1 MMFQNINLTGGVQ
14 IKKGVKVKM
23 DYVVLFVLLVLGVA
37 NLVVA
42 LKLLSLIDTI
52 KKYQYINNLKLL
64 GFIKKEL
71 NSTVYHL
78 KTVSSIKRREDERRK
93 NV

>member
-1 MMFQNINLTGGVQ
+1 MEI
-14 IKKGVKVKM
+14 
-23 DYVVLFVLLVLGVA
+23 VVLMLMLVLAVA

-42 LKLLSLIDTI
+42 LKLLSLVDTI

-78 KTVSSIKRREDERRK
+78 KNSTKYQEPRAK
-93 NV
+93 N

>member
-1 MMFQNINLTGGVQ
+1 MEIVVQ
-14 IKKGVKVKM
+14 M
-23 DYVVLFVLLVLGVA
+23 LMLVLAVA
-37 NLVVA
+37 NLVVT
-42 LKLLSLIDTI
+42 LKLLSLVDTI

-78 KTVSSIKRREDERRK
+78 KNSAKYQEPRAK
-93 NV
+93 Y

>member
-1 MMFQNINLTGGVQ
+1 
-14 IKKGVKVKM
+14 M
-23 DYVVLFVLLVLGVA
+23 DYVALFVLLVLGVA

-52 KKYQYINNLKLL
+52 KKYQYTNNLKLL
-64 GFIKKEL
+64 GFIKREL
-71 NSTVYHL
+71 NTTVYQL
-78 KTVSSIKRREDERRK
+78 RGDKNYDRRK

>member
-1 MMFQNINLTGGVQ
+1 
-14 IKKGVKVKM
+14 M
-23 DYVVLFVLLVLGVA
+23 DYVALFVLLVLGVA

-78 KTVSSIKRREDERRK
+78 KNSAKYQEPRAK
-93 NV
+93 Y